1 MKRMGKILVLA
12 MLAAF
17 CCNAFGC
24 VNMTDSSSSEIDS
37 STQTL
42 DSSKDSSEDS
52 SVDSSS
58 DQEDNSS
65 SETNFVD
72 PNEVQITRE
81 GLYAWYDGANNSNG
95 TQDMQ
100 TTVWKDLSGNERHMS
115 VTLNESN
122 YWETNALHVDST
134 RHYFH
139 ESITDVVNSSEYTVE
154 FVAGELTYYGL
165 KYPSLII
172 SENDEFSMFIRVE
185 TNEFEFKYNDEN
197 EDRPKIKNGAT
208 VINNVTVSIVFD
220 IYMNACTVYVDG
232 EVMTT
237 NVPQVTNIADVLFFC
252 HDDENR
258 NWSGDI
264 YAFRFYDRALN
275 PEEIEANVMADNKK
289 YRSGDTYVPEVQ

>member
-1 MKRMGKILVLA
+1 MKRIGKILVFA

-17 CCNAFGC
+17 CWNAFGC
-24 VNMTDSSSSEIDS
+24 GNMTDGSSSETDS

-42 DSSKDSSEDS
+42 DSSSESVEDS
-52 SVDSSS
+52 SMDSSS
-58 DQEDNSS
+58 WEVDDSS
-65 SETNFVD
+65 SSATLVD

-100 TTVWKDLSGNERHMS
+100 TTVWKDLSGNERHMT
-115 VTLNESN
+115 VTLNENN
-122 YWETNALHVDST
+122 YWEENALHVDST

-139 ESITDVVNSSEYTVE
+139 ESITDVVNGDEYTVE
-154 FVAGELTYYGL
+154 FVAGTLTYYGW
-165 KYPSLII
+165 KYPSLVI

-185 TNEFEFKYNDEN
+185 TNEFEFKYNDAN
-197 EDRPKIKNGAT
+197 EDRPKISNGAT
-208 VINNVTVSIVFD
+208 RINNVTVSIVFD
-220 IYMNACTVYVDG
+220 IYMNACTVYLDG

-237 NVPQVTNIADVLFFC
+237 NVPQVTNIADALFFC

-275 PEEIEANVMADNKK
+275 QDEIEANAAADYKK
-289 YRSGDTYVPEVQ
+289 YRSGNVYVPEVQ